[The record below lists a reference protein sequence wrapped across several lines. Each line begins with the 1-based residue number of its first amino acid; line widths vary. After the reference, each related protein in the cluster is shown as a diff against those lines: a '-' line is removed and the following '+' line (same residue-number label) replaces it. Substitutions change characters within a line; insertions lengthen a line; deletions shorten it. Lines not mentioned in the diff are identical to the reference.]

1 MALLANIAHL
11 YDENK
16 LTKMAVDKLYKHQIH
31 GIFALG

>member
-1 MALLANIAHL
+1 MDLLANIAHL

>member
-1 MALLANIAHL
+1 MALLAKIAHI